1 MKSKEE
7 LRAKAIQL
15 RKKGFSY
22 NEIRKYVPVSKSS
35 LSMWLKHV
43 RLSPKHRARLYTKQI
58 AILALGAPSQ
68 RERRKKEVERI
79 ISRAKAEIRFPL
91 STEAY
96 RFLGAALYWAEGS
109 KTKNFEITN
118 SDPMLV
124 VFMVK
129 WFSDT
134 FNVSPKTFKA
144 HLNIYSQQ
152 NEGNLK
158 KFWSNLIGVPIE
170 NFGKT
175 FVKPANKNFKKNN
188 LYYGTIK
195 VRVPKG
201 TDMKLRIFGWIQ
213 GALQELMPR
222 IESVQRKWSSVR
234 EVDRNPVNLVS
245 AYSSAGRAALS

>member
-1 MKSKEE
+1 MDAKPA
-7 LRAKAIQL
+7 LRAKALIL
-15 RKKGFSY
+15 RKKGLSY
-22 NEIRKYVPVSKSS
+22 NEIRKFVPVSKSS
-35 LSMWLKHV
+35 LSIWLKNV

-68 RERRKKEVERI
+68 RERRKKQIDEIVT
-79 ISRAKAEIRFPL
+79 RAKAEIELPL
-91 STEAY
+91 SHDAY

-124 VFMVK
+124 AFMVK
-129 WFSDT
+129 WFSET
-134 FNVSPKTFKA
+134 FNVSPTTFKA

-152 NEGNLK
+152 DENDLK
-158 KFWSNLIGVPIE
+158 RFWSTLIGVPIS

-175 FVKPANKNFKKNN
+175 FVKPANKYFKKNN

-201 TDMKLRIFGWIQ
+201 TDMRLRIFGWIQ
-213 GALQELMPR
+213 GALQDLSPR
-222 IESVQRKWSSVR
+222 VEFVQRKWSFLR
-234 EVDRNPVNLVS
+234 EVDRNPVNLEI
-245 AYSSAGRAALS
+245 

>member
-1 MKSKEE
+1 MD
-7 LRAKAIQL
+7 AKREMRQKAVKL
-15 RKKGFSY
+15 RKKGLSY
-22 NEIRKYVPVSKSS
+22 NEIRKFVPVSKSS
-35 LSMWLKHV
+35 LSLWLKDV
-43 RLSPKHRARLYTKQI
+43 RLSSKHRARLYTKQI

-68 RERRKKEVERI
+68 RERRKKEIEKIVSE
-79 ISRAKAEIRFPL
+79 AKLEIQFPL
-91 STEAY
+91 SAETY

-118 SDPMLV
+118 SDPMMV
-124 VFMVK
+124 AFMTK

-134 FNVSPKTFKA
+134 FKVPIKTFKA

-152 NEGNLK
+152 NEDQLK
-158 KFWSNLIGVPIE
+158 RFWSNLIGLPLE

-213 GALQELMPR
+213 GALQELNPR
-222 IESVQRKWSSVR
+222 IESVQRKWSSLR
-234 EVDRNPVNLVS
+234 EVGRNPVNLLS
-245 AYSSAGRAALS
+245 AHSSVGRAENS